1 MTNIPATKN
10 ALEALEDVMK
20 QQEGF
25 IPPIRQAKGGA
36 IAFADFSSVQMATNA
51 MHRLRGLQLG
61 GSVEKGINFSYD
73 KDDSEEKR
81 KEKESR
87 QLLNQAMSK
96 CQQYNCRLCGHIPL
110 LPNTSETVFR
120 TAV

>member
-1 MTNIPATKN
+1 
-10 ALEALEDVMK
+10 MK

-25 IPPIRQAKGGA
+25 ISPMLQAKGCA
-36 IAFADFSSVQMATNA
+36 IAFADFSTEQMATNA

-61 GSVEKGINFSYD
+61 GNVEKGINVSYD

-96 CQQYNCRLCGHIPL
+96 CQQYNCRLCCLAQILYPC
-110 LPNTSETVFR
+110 
-120 TAV
+120 